1 MNRRKIRAAAVLA
14 CTVLL
19 LGLAGCG
26 LFGAGK
32 STTEGRIGDSI
43 RTDFFEFTVNS
54 AYLCSEFE
62 GRAASEG
69 TELLVVDATVKNT
82 FNESI
87 PMSETG
93 EEIAAVS
100 EDQLPYEY
108 ELGVDERVEG
118 LLVYEVP
125 EGYKD
130 FSISTQDIYSDGTTG
145 DTYFVYFTPERQ

>member
-87 PMSETG
+87 PMS
-93 EEIAAVS
+93 
-100 EDQLPYEY
+100 DW
-108 ELGVDERVEG
+108 
-118 LLVYEVP
+118 
-125 EGYKD
+125 D
-130 FSISTQDIYSDGTTG
+130 FQA
-145 DTYFVYFTPERQ
+145 FCHFCCMEFAFKM